1 MDDNRVPYIVFEGE
15 MARHE
20 RTIKRLVIALVIS
33 ISLIFISNIA
43 WLWFF
48 NQFDITSEDIIVD
61 GTQQGNANFIGEDG
75 VINNGRGEIQ
85 EDGAEE

>member
-20 RTIKRLVIALVIS
+20 RTIKRLVIALIIS

-85 EDGAEE
+85 ADGAEE